1 MLKEDKARIIH
12 GEVNYRNQWMTIEKK
27 VDREKKRRKKIEQ
40 GLVFYQGEWITI
52 EEKIARVSP
61 AQQQQQQPQQIN
73 INQTFNQQT
82 YDQRT
87 TVHEHKHLHLDAET
101 LTAYAKSKGLGAPP
115 DISIEGPTRP
125 AISGKRGKKGKA
137 LSDKTG
143 TQYLP
148 DKSQTHYLEDKS
160 GEEIVEYVEE
170 VDVEELK
177 VETSRP
183 VEAEVHI
190 EDLKPEK
197 KDKKTSS
204 KNPAENCID
213 LENISD
219 KDVEEF
225 LG

>member
-12 GEVNYRNQWMTIEKK
+12 GEVNYRNQWMPIEKK

-73 INQTFNQQT
+73 INQTFNQQS

-87 TVHEHKHLHLDAET
+87 TVHEHKHVHLDAET
-101 LTAYAKSKGLGAPP
+101 LAAYGKSKGLGAPP
-115 DISIEGPTRP
+115 DISIEGQARP
-125 AISGKRGKKGKA
+125 AIGGKRRKKGKS
-137 LSDKTG
+137 LTDKSG

-148 DKSQTHYLEDKS
+148 DKSQTHYLEDRS
-160 GEEIVEYVEE
+160 GEEIVDQVEE
-170 VDVEELK
+170 VDSEEL
-177 VETSRP
+177 P

-190 EDLKPEK
+190 EDLKQEK
-197 KDKKTSS
+197 TDKKTPA

-213 LENISD
+213 LEDISD
-219 KDVEEF
+219 EDVEEF

>member
-12 GEVNYRNQWMTIEKK
+12 GEVYYRNQWMPIVKK
-27 VDREKKRRKKIEQ
+27 VDREKKRRKNIEQ

-52 EEKIARVSP
+52 EEKITRVSP
-61 AQQQQQQPQQIN
+61 VQQQQQQQPQQVT

-101 LTAYAKSKGLGAPP
+101 LTAYGKSKGLGAPP
-115 DISIEGPTRP
+115 DISIEGPARP
-125 AISGKRGKKGKA
+125 AIGGKRGRKGKA

-160 GEEIVEYVEE
+160 GEEIAEYE
-170 VDVEELK
+170 EELK
-177 VETSRP
+177 VETGRP

-190 EDLKPEK
+190 DNLKPEK
-197 KDKKTSS
+197 TNKNIPS
-204 KNPAENCID
+204 KNSTENCID
-213 LENISD
+213 LEDISD
-219 KDVEEF
+219 ADVEEF